1 MSCEGG
7 VQPDSRTKRHLPTQP
22 HLSLP
27 DEAGPR
33 RCPASTLPSVGI
45 GLRIEPM
52 RQANQR
58 SLGRCLPLE
67 LGSALDGWRLGNGP
81 LAQRLATALTAAIE
95 RQDLLP
101 GTKLPPG
108 RLLAG
113 QPGVARATVSAGYE
127 GLATRGLGHR

>member
-22 HLSLP
+22 PLSLP

-67 LGSALDGWRLGNGP
+67 LGSPLDGWRLGNVP

-95 RQDLLP
+95 RQEPLP
-101 GTKLPPG
+101 RAPPPPER
-108 RLLAG
+108 RLAC
-113 QPGVARATVSAGYE
+113 QR
-127 GLATRGLGHR
+127 GLARTPG